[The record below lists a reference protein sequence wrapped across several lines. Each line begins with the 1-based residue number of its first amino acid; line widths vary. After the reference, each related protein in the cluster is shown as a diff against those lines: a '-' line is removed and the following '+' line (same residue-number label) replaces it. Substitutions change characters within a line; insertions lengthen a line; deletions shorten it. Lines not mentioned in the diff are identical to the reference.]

1 MKICMI
7 VPNPSVKGGIA
18 SVVNGYRGSALEKT
32 HTVRYVESYC
42 DGNKMRKLLKA
53 LGGYCHFLKILFF
66 DRPDIVHVHSSFGP
80 SFYRKMPF
88 IYVSGL
94 WHIPVVNHIHGSE
107 IGRFYEDASAS
118 KKRLVRRVYGKCSR
132 LIVLSEEWK
141 QKISKIVPSGRIDV
155 LENYCVLPEEP
166 YDSGRNRNQI
176 LYLGKLER
184 DKGSFDMADILRNV
198 IKECPQARLVMAG
211 DGRMEQVKNAFAE
224 KDLLPYVRF
233 TGWVRGEEK
242 EKLLRESAVF
252 LFPSYHEA
260 MPVSVLE
267 AMGYGMGIVTTA
279 VGGIL
284 RLIQD
289 RENGCL
295 ETPGDSVRMAEDV
308 AALLRE
314 EELCRRLGLR
324 ARETAAEKYSLE
336 IHLRNLERI
345 YRKACGG
352 LSTKKNAG

>member
-1 MKICMI
+1 M
-7 VPNPSVKGGIA
+7 
-18 SVVNGYRGSALEKT
+18 
-32 HTVRYVESYC
+32 
-42 DGNKMRKLLKA
+42 
-53 LGGYCHFLKILFF
+53 
-66 DRPDIVHVHSSFGP
+66 
-80 SFYRKMPF
+80 
-88 IYVSGL
+88 
-94 WHIPVVNHIHGSE
+94 
-107 IGRFYEDASAS
+107 
-118 KKRLVRRVYGKCSR
+118 
-132 LIVLSEEWK
+132 
-141 QKISKIVPSGRIDV
+141 